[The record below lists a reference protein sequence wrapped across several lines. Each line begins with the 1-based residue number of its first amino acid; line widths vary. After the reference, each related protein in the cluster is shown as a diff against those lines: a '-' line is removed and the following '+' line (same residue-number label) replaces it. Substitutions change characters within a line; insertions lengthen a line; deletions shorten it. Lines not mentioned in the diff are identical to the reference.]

1 MNEEIKWEY
10 MYPHLMIYA
19 TKEKRWELIH
29 DASDV
34 ETIECTNDVWQL
46 NFKMSLF
53 DDKANK
59 FKENGCEFYVRFLPK
74 NDFYIVKD
82 IELDK
87 DGSGTLTFTCY
98 REEIV
103 LKGIYCECLNE
114 IAKTPEELFNSILTN
129 AKSTDLK
136 KQYIWKGS
144 DVPSNKLR
152 SIKSADEATVWD
164 NMLTLAEKFEGWW
177 EFTTEIDENENV
189 KRYVYLRTT
198 PIDQCYIV
206 RDTHNIN
213 SHNLNKLNINY
224 NTQNIVTRMYGY
236 GANDKIINRPINI
249 LNVNPTKKA
258 YVESYDYFRKAK
270 NMSDEEILNDPAC
283 LQEGT
288 FRDENIVDEQDLYN
302 ATLEELKKRCIP
314 EVSGS
319 IEIADLY
326 DIYGDMY
333 LEDGTQMKLN
343 IGEKVKVINEDI
355 DYIFDCMVTKINR
368 YYGSENIFHSP
379 IEISNIT
386 TKFSNPLQ
394 DIIDN
399 NKVVDRVTD
408 TENDGSPYIPAENV
422 KLYEVDEETG
432 SHINIPYK
440 LGEHQTQIT
449 ENSKE
454 IRLTAEE
461 VGKAKAEIQVQ
472 SNRIDMTVEEIG
484 KNRATIEINAN
495 KIESTVE
502 EINGAKSQ
510 ITQLSHEISSKVDSG
525 DGFTSELK
533 QNVDAFQF
541 LFEEASGSKTEID
554 RDGITIYKGGIKIKD
569 RNNNVVFYI
578 EDDGTVHI
586 KNAGIDDLNIYD
598 TSKYSMFYTALVNMD
613 EISTGEIKPSRLT
626 LDYRDFYIG
635 GDGYDLK
642 EFIER
647 IIEGKS
653 VD

>member
-1 MNEEIKWEY
+1 MNEEIKREY
-10 MYPHLMIYA
+10 IHPHLMIYA
-19 TKEKRWELIH
+19 TKEKRWKLIH

-129 AKSTDLK
+129 AKSIDLK
-136 KQYIWKGS
+136 NQYIWEGT

-152 SIKSADEATVWD
+152 SIKSNDEATIWD

-189 KRYVYLRTT
+189 KRYVYLRTQ
-198 PIDQCYIV
+198 PIDQCYMV
-206 RDTHNIN
+206 RDGK
-213 SHNLNKLNINY
+213 NLQRLNIKY
-224 NTQNIVTRMYGY
+224 NTDNIVTRMYGY
-236 GANDKIINRPINI
+236 GANDKITNRPINL
-249 LNVNPTKKA
+249 LNVNPTKKS

-270 NMSDEEILNDPAC
+270 NMTDEEILNDPAC
-283 LQEGT
+283 LQERI
-288 FRDENIVDEQDLYN
+288 FRDENIVNEQDLYN

-314 EVSGS
+314 EISGS
-319 IEIADLY
+319 IEMADLY
-326 DIYGDMY
+326 DIYGNMY
-333 LEDGTQMKLN
+333 SEDGKQMKLN

-368 YYGSENIFHSP
+368 YYGNENIFHSP

-422 KLYEVDEETG
+422 KLDEVDEETG

-454 IRLTAEE
+454 IKLTAEE
-461 VGKAKAEIQVQ
+461 LGKAKAEIQIQ
-472 SNRIDMTVEEIG
+472 ADRITATVEDLEGAKAEILIQSD
-484 KNRATIEINAN
+484 RIS
-495 KIESTVE
+495 STVE
-502 EINGAKSQ
+502 QLDEAKSEIVQ
-510 ITQLSHEISSKVDSG
+510 MADEISLKVSKGADFS
-525 DGFTSELK
+525 SEMK
-533 QNVDAFQF
+533 QNIDAFQF
-541 LFEEASGSKTEID
+541 LFNGASGGKTEITIK
-554 RDGITIYKGGIKIKD
+554 GIAVYKGGIVIYGDNGNIVMDIDKD
-569 RNNNVVFYI
+569 GIMRI
-578 EDDGTVHI
+578 RA
-586 KNAGIDDLNIYD
+586 AGINDLNIYD
-598 TSKYSMFYTALVNMD
+598 TSKNSMFYHTLANME
-613 EISTGEIKPSRLT
+613 EISCGEIKPSRLT
-626 LDYRDFYIG
+626 LGYQDFYIG
-635 GDGYDLK
+635 NGYNLK
-642 EFIER
+642 EFVER
-647 IIEGKS
+647 IIDGRN

>member
-1 MNEEIKWEY
+1 MNKEIKREY
-10 MYPHLMIYA
+10 IYPHLMMYT
-19 TKEKRWELIH
+19 TKDNKWKLIKNVF
-29 DASDV
+29 DV
-34 ETIECTNDVWQL
+34 ETVECTNDVWQL
-46 NFKMSLF
+46 NFKMSLL
-53 DDKANK
+53 DDEANN
-59 FKENGCEFYVRFLPK
+59 FKEDGCEYYVRFLPK
-74 NDFYIVKD
+74 NDFYIVKN

-87 DGSGTLTFTCY
+87 DVNGTLIFTCY
-98 REEIV
+98 REEIA

-129 AKSTDLK
+129 AKSIDLK
-136 KQYIWKGS
+136 NQYIWKGT

-152 SIKSADEATVWD
+152 SIKSNDEATIWD

-177 EFTTEIDENENV
+177 EFTTEIDKNENV

-206 RDTHNIN
+206 RDTHDIY

-270 NMSDEEILNDPAC
+270 NMGDEEILNDPAC

-302 ATLEELKKRCIP
+302 ATLEELKKKCIP
-314 EVSGS
+314 EVSGN

-355 DYIFDCMVTKINR
+355 NYIFDCMVTKINR
-368 YYGSENIFHSP
+368 HYGSENIFHSP

-399 NKVVDRVTD
+399 NKIVDRVTD
-408 TENDGSPYIPAENV
+408 IENDGSPYIPAKNV
-422 KLYEVDEETG
+422 KLDEVDKEG

-449 ENSKE
+449 ENANE
-454 IRLTAEE
+454 IKLTAEE
-461 VGKAKAEIQVQ
+461 LGKAKAEIQIQ
-472 SNRIDMTVEEIG
+472 ADRIDMTVEDLNNAKAEIL
-484 KNRATIEINAN
+484 IQAN
-495 KIESTVE
+495 KIAMTVE
-502 EINGAKSQ
+502 DLNEAKSEINMMAD
-510 ITQLSHEISSKVDSG
+510 EINLKVSKGNDFSS
-525 DGFTSELK
+525 EMK
-533 QNVDAFQF
+533 QNVNAFQF
-541 LFEEASGSKTEID
+541 LFKGASNGKTEISSK
-554 RDGITIYKGGIKIKD
+554 GIDVYQGGFRILD
-569 RNNNVVFYI
+569 DDDNVLMHI
-578 EDDGTVHI
+578 DSDGTMIIQV
-586 KNAGIDDLNIYD
+586 AGINDLNIYD
-598 TSKYSMFYTALVNMD
+598 TSKNSMFYHTLANMR
-613 EISTGEIKPSRLT
+613 EISTGEVKPKRLT

-635 GDGYDLK
+635 TNGYDLK
-642 EFIER
+642 EFVER
-647 IIEGKS
+647 IADGRS